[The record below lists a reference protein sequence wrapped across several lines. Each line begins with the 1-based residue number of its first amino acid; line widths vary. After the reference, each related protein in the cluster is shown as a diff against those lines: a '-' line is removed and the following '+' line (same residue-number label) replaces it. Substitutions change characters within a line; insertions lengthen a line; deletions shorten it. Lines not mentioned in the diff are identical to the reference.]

1 MFLQCGQQRLDLTSP
16 VVMGI
21 LNVTPDSFSDG
32 GRFISLERA
41 IEHGRAMIEA
51 GARLIDIGGE
61 STRPGAQ
68 DVSEAEE
75 IDRVVP
81 IVRALASSQA
91 IVSVDTSKAA
101 VMRAAIE
108 AGAMLINDV
117 RALREEGALEVVAS
131 SSVGVCLMHMQG
143 QPRTMQV
150 NPSYANVV
158 AEVRDFLA
166 DRLRACVDRG
176 VAAERICIDP
186 GIGFGKRVEH
196 NLQLLAALPELAKL
210 QRPILIG
217 VSRKSMFSTLL
228 GRGVDDRLAGNIAM
242 ATAAALA
249 GAHIL
254 RVHDVAETVD
264 ALKIVAALKNAN
276 YRMH

>member
-1 MFLQCGQQRLDLTSP
+1 MFLQCARQRLDLTSP

-32 GRFISLERA
+32 GRFVSLERA

-51 GARLIDIGGE
+51 GARVIDVGGE

-81 IVRALASSQA
+81 VVRALMSDQI

-108 AGAMLINDV
+108 AGAALINDV

-143 QPRTMQV
+143 QPRTMQL
-150 NPSYANVV
+150 NPSYSNVV

-176 VAAERICIDP
+176 IAAERICIDP
-186 GIGFGKRVEH
+186 GIGFGKRMEH
-196 NLQLLAALPELAKL
+196 NLQLLAAIPELAEL

-228 GRGVDDRLAGNIAM
+228 GRGVDDRLAGSIAM

-264 ALKIVAALKNAN
+264 ALKIVAVLKNAN